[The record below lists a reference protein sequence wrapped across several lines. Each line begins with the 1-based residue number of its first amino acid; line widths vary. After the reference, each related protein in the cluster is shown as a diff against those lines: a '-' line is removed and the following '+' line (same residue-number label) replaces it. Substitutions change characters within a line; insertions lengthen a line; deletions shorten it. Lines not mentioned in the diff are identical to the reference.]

1 MAKSIRNVMTS
12 VRPEDQ
18 IEGLTEA
25 EIQTQFMLAG
35 YGWKKAAK
43 HVKELKASA
52 FIQTDGTKR
61 GGEYVFWCV
70 WWPWAIEKVDQDRM
84 GAIVSDE
91 ERQGVLRRLDGQ
103 QNSQWYNPPET
114 SEES

>member
-18 IEGLTEA
+18 IEGLTQS
-25 EIQTQFMLAG
+25 EIQMQFMLAG
-35 YGWKKAAK
+35 YGYKKAAK
-43 HVKELKASA
+43 HVKELLASA

-61 GGEYVFWCV
+61 GGEYVFWCI
-70 WWPWAIEKVDQDRM
+70 WWPWAIEKVDQGRM
-84 GAIVSDE
+84 GAIETDE
-91 ERQGVLRRLDGQ
+91 DRGVLRRCDGAREA
-103 QNSQWYNPPET
+103 QWYNPPET